1 MLKVRKVCSYCK
13 STEVLKD
20 AFAEWSVEEQTWV
33 LHACYDESYCNTCE
47 GSCSL
52 EDEECEEPSGS
63 GDAP

>member
-1 MLKVRKVCSYCK
+1 MPKIRKVCSYCG

>member
-1 MLKVRKVCSYCK
+1 MPKIRKVCSYCG

-33 LHACYDESYCNTCE
+33 LHSCYDESYCNTCE
-47 GSCSL
+47 GFCSL